1 MAVGAWSARLE
12 IAGMIES
19 GIPAKDILAAIRS
32 GEEGETPL
40 ENKPG
45 ESSRDPQSRRSGK
58 KRSLEKALGLE
69 ESPPRAKSSTYSKEM
84 SFPDPSSPAGGG
96 RDPSAPAWAGA
107 SLANLEFAKKAAP
120 PDVRGRS
127 YSPSSSEEDERQD
140 SEGRTTEDEVETINP
155 KEEVDIFRD
164 YKKRAV
170 PPPRTPFRLEK
181 EVPKVQKTLPNRA
194 NPLEAEKLADFRTKC
209 RTIFEEL
216 VILKVKMDLVAS
228 VVPSAGS
235 DIDEEMF
242 HTLTDPRSAGT
253 GLRYARL
260 MKSHLEAYEALEKK
274 DRPDDVFGLA
284 FVQERVLDLIKSN
297 AGYRTPQGLLYAIDH
312 FSVIF
317 GFVAHGAKHPRCR
330 KLANDYSKQAPERV
344 GAPHFGVGF
353 LDYLEKVTL
362 DESKELETRVACGK
376 LLVHPSL
383 CQAQWPGRHGHGCGG
398 MVPCGRY
405 HGVPWFESQG
415 SEDKDGTQTLGC
427 LLVRGGTGEWWMD
440 GRPDEVGADHARS
453 DLETARLLGCSGDGK
468 GHFRHVPPTIE
479 EDVILVK
486 RSLSMDKDAGRSVPL
501 SQEEIASLRWHS
513 CKSTMPSLM
522 AHYGIQARTIRLQ
535 GAWRKQSE
543 AMTDLYLREAQT
555 IVLKAQIQVLDQV
568 RRGVAIQVL
577 EGRSLDELPTTPN
590 WETATCFAKRG
601 LGAPEPDDAMGAL
614 NRAVACYKDESG
626 HMKIRNRVAAAAK
639 DLAEEFLG
647 DTPTSQEAVIELA
660 ESECEMVGDMDAV
673 NREMVKETAVP
684 DDPDTDSDDP
694 DANPVKSDMEL
705 YQAFVTKT
713 RGHGKVHKPGL
724 DAYPGP
730 AKPRCG
736 TAGDEWTE
744 LGLGENWGSYS
755 LWSRCFGKVA
765 GCRKLCSYE
774 VKRRGVSYR
783 CGRRCLPESNL
794 DHKENAEDGLEGPHF
809 CALHAAEVEM
819 RDEAWDGVQYRIENS
834 DKFQGK
840 KRQKLSPRFLA
851 KKRGLSKTGFW
862 RVFLAA
868 ARFKGWKSCTRQR
881 SSLVPLSG
889 RVDEVN

>member
-1 MAVGAWSARLE
+1 
-12 IAGMIES
+12 
-19 GIPAKDILAAIRS
+19 
-32 GEEGETPL
+32 
-40 ENKPG
+40 
-45 ESSRDPQSRRSGK
+45 
-58 KRSLEKALGLE
+58 
-69 ESPPRAKSSTYSKEM
+69 
-84 SFPDPSSPAGGG
+84 
-96 RDPSAPAWAGA
+96 
-107 SLANLEFAKKAAP
+107 
-120 PDVRGRS
+120 
-127 YSPSSSEEDERQD
+127 
-140 SEGRTTEDEVETINP
+140 
-155 KEEVDIFRD
+155 
-164 YKKRAV
+164 
-170 PPPRTPFRLEK
+170 
-181 EVPKVQKTLPNRA
+181 
-194 NPLEAEKLADFRTKC
+194 
-209 RTIFEEL
+209 
-216 VILKVKMDLVAS
+216 
-228 VVPSAGS
+228 
-235 DIDEEMF
+235 
-242 HTLTDPRSAGT
+242 
-253 GLRYARL
+253 
-260 MKSHLEAYEALEKK
+260 
-274 DRPDDVFGLA
+274 
-284 FVQERVLDLIKSN
+284 
-297 AGYRTPQGLLYAIDH
+297 
-312 FSVIF
+312 
-317 GFVAHGAKHPRCR
+317 
-330 KLANDYSKQAPERV
+330 
-344 GAPHFGVGF
+344 
-353 LDYLEKVTL
+353 
-362 DESKELETRVACGK
+362 
-376 LLVHPSL
+376 
-383 CQAQWPGRHGHGCGG
+383 
-398 MVPCGRY
+398 
-405 HGVPWFESQG
+405 
-415 SEDKDGTQTLGC
+415 
-427 LLVRGGTGEWWMD
+427 
-440 GRPDEVGADHARS
+440 
-453 DLETARLLGCSGDGK
+453 
-468 GHFRHVPPTIE
+468 
-479 EDVILVK
+479 
-486 RSLSMDKDAGRSVPL
+486 
-501 SQEEIASLRWHS
+501 
-513 CKSTMPSLM
+513 M

-568 RRGVAIQVL
+568 RRGVAIQAL

-647 DTPTSQEAVIELA
+647 GAPTSQEAVIELA

-673 NREMVKETAVP
+673 NREMVKDTAVP

-755 LWSRCFGKVA
+755 LCSRCFGKVA

-851 KKRGLSKTGFW
+851 KKRGLSKAGFW
-862 RVFLAA
+862 RVFFGRCTVQRLEILHKAA
-868 ARFKGWKSCTRQR
+868 FFISASQWKGRWS
-881 SSLVPLSG
+881 
-889 RVDEVN
+889 

>member
-1 MAVGAWSARLE
+1 M
-12 IAGMIES
+12 
-19 GIPAKDILAAIRS
+19 
-32 GEEGETPL
+32 
-40 ENKPG
+40 
-45 ESSRDPQSRRSGK
+45 
-58 KRSLEKALGLE
+58 
-69 ESPPRAKSSTYSKEM
+69 
-84 SFPDPSSPAGGG
+84 
-96 RDPSAPAWAGA
+96 
-107 SLANLEFAKKAAP
+107 
-120 PDVRGRS
+120 
-127 YSPSSSEEDERQD
+127 
-140 SEGRTTEDEVETINP
+140 
-155 KEEVDIFRD
+155 
-164 YKKRAV
+164 
-170 PPPRTPFRLEK
+170 
-181 EVPKVQKTLPNRA
+181 
-194 NPLEAEKLADFRTKC
+194 KL
-209 RTIFEEL
+209 
-216 VILKVKMDLVAS
+216 V
-228 VVPSAGS
+228 
-235 DIDEEMF
+235 
-242 HTLTDPRSAGT
+242 LTMHGPT
-253 GLRYARL
+253 W
-260 MKSHLEAYEALEKK
+260 KQH
-274 DRPDDVFGLA
+274 
-284 FVQERVLDLIKSN
+284 
-297 AGYRTPQGLLYAIDH
+297 
-312 FSVIF
+312 
-317 GFVAHGAKHPRCR
+317 GF
-330 KLANDYSKQAPERV
+330 
-344 GAPHFGVGF
+344 F
-353 LDYLEKVTL
+353 
-362 DESKELETRVACGK
+362 
-376 LLVHPSL
+376 
-383 CQAQWPGRHGHGCGG
+383 
-398 MVPCGRY
+398 
-405 HGVPWFESQG
+405 
-415 SEDKDGTQTLGC
+415 
-427 LLVRGGTGEWWMD
+427 
-440 GRPDEVGADHARS
+440 
-453 DLETARLLGCSGDGK
+453 GCSGDGK

-626 HMKIRNRVAAAAK
+626 HMKIRSRVAAAAK

-647 DTPTSQEAVIELA
+647 DTPTSREAVIELA

-673 NREMVKETAVP
+673 NREMVKDTAVP

-755 LWSRCFGKVA
+755 LCSRCFGKVA

-819 RDEAWDGVQYRIENS
+819 RDEA
-834 DKFQGK
+834 
-840 KRQKLSPRFLA
+840 
-851 KKRGLSKTGFW
+851 
-862 RVFLAA
+862 
-868 ARFKGWKSCTRQR
+868 
-881 SSLVPLSG
+881 
-889 RVDEVN
+889 

>member
-1 MAVGAWSARLE
+1 MRVAEIHRVVGRGRKDLWRKPWDWRKVHQEQNPLPAPRRCPFRTPRVQLE
-12 IAGMIES
+12 VA
-19 GIPAKDILAAIRS
+19 
-32 GEEGETPL
+32 ETLVHQRGQELPL
-40 ENKPG
+40 P
-45 ESSRDPQSRRSGK
+45 
-58 KRSLEKALGLE
+58 
-69 ESPPRAKSSTYSKEM
+69 TW
-84 SFPDPSSPAGGG
+84 SSP
-96 RDPSAPAWAGA
+96 R
-107 SLANLEFAKKAAP
+107 KP

-140 SEGRTTEDEVETINP
+140 SEGRTTEDEVETIDP

-376 LLVHPSL
+376 LRL
-383 CQAQWPGRHGHGCGG
+383 CTQASVRH
-398 MVPCGRY
+398 
-405 HGVPWFESQG
+405 S
-415 SEDKDGTQTLGC
+415 DLA
-427 LLVRGGTGEWWMD
+427 GTGMDAVEWCRVVGTTEFLSLRAKARRTKTGPRPWAASWLGVVQENDGWMAALMKLVLTMH
-440 GRPDEVGADHARS
+440 GPTWKQHGFF
-453 DLETARLLGCSGDGK
+453 GCSGDGK

-626 HMKIRNRVAAAAK
+626 HMKIRNRVAAAVK

-647 DTPTSQEAVIELA
+647 DTPTSQQAVIELA

-673 NREMVKETAVP
+673 NREMVKDTAVP

-694 DANPVKSDMEL
+694 DTNPVKSDMEL

-755 LWSRCFGKVA
+755 LCSRCFGKVA

-774 VKRRGVSYR
+774 VERRGVSYR

-809 CALHAAEVEM
+809 CALHAAEVVM
-819 RDEAWDGVQYRIENS
+819 RDEA
-834 DKFQGK
+834 
-840 KRQKLSPRFLA
+840 
-851 KKRGLSKTGFW
+851 
-862 RVFLAA
+862 
-868 ARFKGWKSCTRQR
+868 
-881 SSLVPLSG
+881 
-889 RVDEVN
+889 